1 MILKL
6 LLNTQMIWVIFMKV
20 LKNAIQK
27 KKKKKKRKTLLVFDD
42 MIVDMP
48 TILLWE
54 LQTSERFNKWH
65 FINSSNTDFQDYMS
79 LYKKCTAKLCSVL
92 VIDTTLASDN
102 PLRFTKNILER
113 V

>member
-48 TILLWE
+48 TILL
-54 LQTSERFNKWH
+54 
-65 FINSSNTDFQDYMS
+65 
-79 LYKKCTAKLCSVL
+79 
-92 VIDTTLASDN
+92 
-102 PLRFTKNILER
+102 
-113 V
+113 